1 MCMAGETAREE
12 LPFCGKPGC
21 GDGFSGNFSGFLH
34 ETPVGCPPHPSLRF
48 RGKAAGEPKFSQK
61 GVSQGDLLISFPVNS
76 GKRIRIRFC
85 IPPSFSTLPRTFS
98 PRSPLYFLEIS
109 SFPPGMCVIFLII
122 RAQRNHNKNTEK
134 TAGEQEKSTRA
145 GKCRSRGTDF
155 SKEATVPTASA
166 TIL

>member
-1 MCMAGETAREE
+1 MPSSSVLAFSRESGRRAE
-12 LPFCGKPGC
+12 IFPKRCFPRGSFDK
-21 GDGFSGNFSGFLH
+21 FSGEFRKADPDPVLH
-34 ETPVGCPPHPSLRF
+34 P
-48 RGKAAGEPKFSQK
+48 A
-61 GVSQGDLLISFPVNS
+61 
-76 GKRIRIRFC
+76 
-85 IPPSFSTLPRTFS
+85 SFSTRPRTFS
-98 PRSPLYFLEIS
+98 PRSPLYFLEIA

-166 TIL
+166 TNLLIHLLLLLHLSFTRA